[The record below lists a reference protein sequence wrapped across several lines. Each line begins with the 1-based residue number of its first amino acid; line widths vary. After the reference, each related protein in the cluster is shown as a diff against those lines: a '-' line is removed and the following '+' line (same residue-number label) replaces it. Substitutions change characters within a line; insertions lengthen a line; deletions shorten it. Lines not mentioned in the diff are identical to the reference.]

1 MDVLSQIFST
11 APQKYKMDVPN
22 PGGRS
27 AEAQQGQEGQVND
40 IMTHLSCFLLHIF
53 VAIPPCQHYMH
64 FSQINQAVSQFTLKN
79 NEAWI

>member
-27 AEAQQGQEGQVND
+27 AEA
-40 IMTHLSCFLLHIF
+40 
-53 VAIPPCQHYMH
+53 
-64 FSQINQAVSQFTLKN
+64 
-79 NEAWI
+79 